1 MAHFPVEPTA
11 EAYRM
16 TEFEQAAADEGWPP
30 AKSHETRR
38 KLVEIFGKHAR
49 IQGPVLREKIVKSR
63 NSVQI
68 FALVHQKRRLQLA
81 RTPATPDGRF
91 QKPVMA
97 AFCF

>member
-1 MAHFPVEPTA
+1 
-11 EAYRM
+11 M